1 MKMINQKKGKRTK
14 NSLTDIRHE
23 IQRVQLILIIVTTI
37 LLSVGGAVIN
47 VNASDKAFDQ
57 SLEDTAELISRLYKF
72 MKDVEAD
79 ELCLY
84 MDSVVK
90 KLPEVDVVSI
100 VDKNNIR
107 LYHTNHNLIHKEYDG
122 THPDFNLHP
131 YGHYTESDIGPS
143 GPQRRTY
150 CAIYDDNGI
159 YMGFIMTIALKTS
172 IQNVTHKI
180 VLLFFTVTLAAI
192 VIEITI
198 CRAFSRKLKRRL
210 LGYEPDTFSSMF
222 KIRENILESI
232 YDGIIAV
239 DSDKKIQFV
248 NKAARKMLNCDYNE
262 GDALLEKT
270 AQVKQQV
277 FVDKFLSAVM
287 EEGNSRLA
295 LQEETEEG
303 TALMVDCIPIKEKNS
318 EGVGGAVAIL
328 HDRTEYTRLMEELSG
343 TKYLVDS
350 MRANNHDFTNKLH
363 VILGLIQIGE
373 YDKAV
378 SYIENISIIQRET
391 LSTVMKAV
399 DNSSFAALLIG
410 KIARA
415 SECNVKFILREGIR
429 FKSSDIKVPS
439 EALVTIAGNLIDN
452 ALDAMNMQLS
462 DKNYIQRSREL
473 IFGVFTK
480 PGELLITVQD
490 TGCGIPEET
499 GEKIFEKGFSTKGSG
514 RGVGLY
520 HTKQLIESLGGSI
533 SFESEKD
540 TGTSFVV
547 SLRSTH
553 V

>member
-1 MKMINQKKGKRTK
+1 MKT
-14 NSLTDIRHE
+14 SLNDIRHE

-37 LLSVGGAVIN
+37 LMSIGGAVVN
-47 VNASDKAFDQ
+47 VNSSDKAFDQ

-72 MKDVEAD
+72 MKNVEPAQ
-79 ELCLY
+79 LCNY
-84 MDSVVK
+84 MDSVVQ

-100 VDKNNIR
+100 VDENNVR
-107 LYHTNHNLIHKEYDG
+107 LYHTNHSLIHKVYDG
-122 THPDFNLHP
+122 TRPDFALHP
-131 YGHYTESDIGPS
+131 YGHYTESDTGPS

-150 CAIYDDNGI
+150 CAIYDDNGKYI
-159 YMGFIMTIALKTS
+159 GFIMTIALKTS
-172 IQNVTHKI
+172 IRTVTHKI
-180 VLLFFTVTLAAI
+180 VLLFLVVTIAAI
-192 VIEITI
+192 IIEIAI
-198 CRAFSRKLKRRL
+198 CRAFSRKLKKRL

-239 DSDKKIQFV
+239 DSDKNIQFA
-248 NKAARKMLNCDYNE
+248 NKAAKKMLNCDNE
-262 GDALLEKT
+262 NETDESKKLS
-270 AQVKQQV
+270 QIKQQV
-277 FVDKFLSAVM
+277 FVDKFLSGVM
-287 EEGNSRLA
+287 EEGNAKLG
-295 LQEETEEG
+295 LQEETEDG
-303 TALMVDCIPIKEKNS
+303 TELMVDCLPIKENDS
-318 EGVGGAVAIL
+318 SAAGGAVAIL

-378 SYIENISIIQRET
+378 SYIENISIIQRQT
-391 LSTVMKAV
+391 LSTVMNAV

-415 SECNVKFILREGIR
+415 SECNVKFILKEGIR
-429 FKSSDIKVPS
+429 FKSSEISVPS

-452 ALDAMNMQLS
+452 ALDAMNMQLANMG
-462 DKNYIQRSREL
+462 DLERAREL
-473 IFGVFTK
+473 VFGVFTK

-490 TGCGIPEET
+490 TGCGIPEEI
-499 GEKIFEKGFSTKGSG
+499 GNRIFEKGFSTKGTG

-520 HTKQLIESLGGSI
+520 HTKQLIESLGGTI

-547 SLRSTH
+547 SLRNSH